1 MLAKLSRGNL
11 IGGDRVGKRLP
22 RSAVLVR
29 SRQPIRASPVCLAT
43 EVMLATLDDRKIVF
57 VMGQWL
63 QPLGQLVARSLVMD
77 VGKPSFRGDTIA
89 NAQKDHSFGRLCGRC
104 FRSGSEAAK
113 TD

>member
-43 EVMLATLDDRKIVF
+43 EVMLATLDDRKIV
-57 VMGQWL
+57 
-63 QPLGQLVARSLVMD
+63 
-77 VGKPSFRGDTIA
+77 
-89 NAQKDHSFGRLCGRC
+89 LCWASG
-104 FRSGSEAAK
+104 FSPSGSL
-113 TD
+113 